1 MPTQPS
7 PAFWL
12 FKSEP
17 HTWSWQQQWAAGSK
31 GTFWDGV
38 RNFQAN
44 NHMKTMRVGDRGF
57 FYHSGKERAIVGTVA
72 VIKPHYPDGSD
83 ASGRFGMVDVAAL
96 EAAPRAVTLAQIKA
110 ESSLS
115 DMVLVKQS
123 RLSVQPVRAAEWR
136 TICALAG
143 LKPDA

>member
-1 MPTQPS
+1 MS
-7 PAFWL
+7 ASSARAYWL

-17 HTWSWQQQWAAGSK
+17 HTWSWQQQWAAGAK

-38 RNFQAN
+38 RNFQADN
-44 NHMKTMRVGDRGF
+44 NMKAMRQGDRGF

-83 ASGRFGMVDVAAL
+83 ASGRFGMVDVAAVE
-96 EAAPRAVTLAQIKA
+96 EARRVVTLADIKA
-110 ESSLS
+110 RPSLAN
-115 DMVLVKQS
+115 MVLVRQS

-136 TICALAG
+136 EICALAK
-143 LKPDA
+143 LNPDA